1 MGNRMLF
8 KYARIK
14 VCMENTRFYFHN
26 LEIEGVTDSEVVQLF
41 DTIKQET
48 ESENSPFYIEQPN
61 TKHHL
66 QITEKEVNGNET
78 LFFGKLIQSQKTA
91 DFREERFGE
100 LIEIDLDEDSGICKL
115 ERGIIYFIFYLN
127 TQTTE
132 KLLMVEDVPFALN
145 VGGIVSYLKKRL
157 NKNNITTKQKLGRDL
172 VPVLNAIGGN
182 KITLARLRL
191 KKNIT
196 SEELSKIGVVEKALK
211 ELKKEELDCELLIKW
226 SKGKGELFKDFLEK
240 LLKIDSLSDI
250 NTVDFGSLLR
260 TLYFEID
267 SDIQP
272 IINMR
277 DQIVKFFPPQN
288 KDYYLEHENE
298 LFNLMKSDL
307 KEKKEN
313 NKLNG

>member
-1 MGNRMLF
+1 MLF

-14 VCMENTRFYFHN
+14 VYMEKTRFYFHN
-26 LEIEGVTDSEVVQLF
+26 LETEGVADTELVQLF

-48 ESENSPFYIEQPN
+48 ESDDSPFYIEQPN

-66 QITEKEVNGNET
+66 QITKKDVEGNET

-226 SKGKGELFKDFLEK
+226 SKGKGELFKNFLEK
-240 LLKIDSLSDI
+240 LLKINSLSEI

-288 KDYYLEHENE
+288 KDYYLEHEEE
-298 LFNLMKSDL
+298 LYNLMKLDF

>member
-1 MGNRMLF
+1 
-8 KYARIK
+8 
-14 VCMENTRFYFHN
+14 
-26 LEIEGVTDSEVVQLF
+26 
-41 DTIKQET
+41 
-48 ESENSPFYIEQPN
+48 
-61 TKHHL
+61 
-66 QITEKEVNGNET
+66 
-78 LFFGKLIQSQKTA
+78 
-91 DFREERFGE
+91 
-100 LIEIDLDEDSGICKL
+100 
-115 ERGIIYFIFYLN
+115 
-127 TQTTE
+127 
-132 KLLMVEDVPFALN
+132 MVEDVPFALN

-226 SKGKGELFKDFLEK
+226 SKGKGELFKNFLEK
-240 LLKIDSLSDI
+240 LLKINSLSEI

-288 KDYYLEHENE
+288 KDYYLEHEEE
-298 LFNLMKSDL
+298 LYNLMKLDF